1 MRFALFLLLLLGLCA
16 TACSVERAEVAS
28 EAQNKMV
35 GMSNEQLL
43 ACMGAPDRQAT
54 IGDTEVWSY
63 ISGGDTSTFAN
74 ATGSTNETGYTHVFG
89 SSHSIHRY
97 CVVNI
102 VTKSGRVA
110 AVHYT
115 GRTGGLLTRGEEC
128 AFAVQNCV
136 Q

>member
-1 MRFALFLLLLLGLCA
+1 MRCSLFFLLLLGLSA

-28 EAQNKMV
+28 EAQNKIV
-35 GMSNEQLL
+35 GMSNEQVL
-43 ACMGAPDRQAT
+43 ACMGAPERQAT
-54 IGDTEVWSY
+54 VGDTEVWSY
-63 ISGGDTSTFAN
+63 ISGGDTSTFGN
-74 ATGSTNETGYTHVFG
+74 ATGSANETGHTNVFG

-102 VTKSGRVA
+102 VMRAGRVA

-115 GRTGGLLTRGEEC
+115 GRTGGLLTQGEEC
-128 AFAVQNCV
+128 AFAVENCI